1 MSHYPVKLSSETSLD
16 LVNSTSMVISPSM
29 CMCGAALAA
38 AAMAKAS
45 KVNLIM
51 IFTTVIS
58 TFLSLSFEAL
68 MYDHAY
74 R

>member
-1 MSHYPVKLSSETSLD
+1 
-16 LVNSTSMVISPSM
+16 M
-29 CMCGAALAA
+29 CMCGAAQAA

-45 KVNLIM
+45 KVNLVM